1 MKKIIL
7 FAVALLLL
15 APLEAKDLK
24 VLLDSRKTLDEFNFL
39 ENYAIVINKD
49 HYYGPISKDNRLKI
63 EIADGGKLR
72 LWVRYVEKDKNNKE
86 QYKYKNLGTTS
97 SQVDIVRGF
106 ENKTDFSQ
114 TIDPKNATSKTIDS
128 KYVNLSKQ
136 AKKTTPFLRY
146 KVKGLSG
153 WTEFTGPIS
162 FNVRSQSNDSFFL
175 VETIPLEKYLVHVT
189 NCEMRIANNKE
200 AYKAQAILA
209 RTFALQKMK
218 ERLNPKNANRSNWK
232 HFQLLPDERD
242 QAYVCEMR
250 VKNGTLP
257 DQAVKDS
264 VKATENLVLGKDKKL
279 AEISYC
285 AYCGECSY
293 CSATKHCQTKNGS
306 GACQNGIAY
315 YSHQKGYTYEKLLKK
330 YHPDE
335 TIYTYNEA
343 DGTLSYSPMDEL
355 DNSLL
360 NADKRLQQMI

>member
-136 AKKTTPFLRY
+136 MEGAPESISLVMPVSSVIFLGMTTPSSM
-146 KVKGLSG
+146 KVSKRATTCPS
-153 WTEFTGPIS
+153 TMRTAPIS
-162 FNVRSQSNDSFFL
+162 MMSQDSAFRP
-175 VETIPLEKYLVHVT
+175 VVS
-189 NCEMRIANNKE
+189 M
-200 AYKAQAILA
+200 
-209 RTFALQKMK
+209 
-218 ERLNPKNANRSNWK
+218 S
-232 HFQLLPDERD
+232 
-242 QAYVCEMR
+242 
-250 VKNGTLP
+250 
-257 DQAVKDS
+257 
-264 VKATENLVLGKDKKL
+264 KAT
-279 AEISYC
+279 
-285 AYCGECSY
+285 
-293 CSATKHCQTKNGS
+293 
-306 GACQNGIAY
+306 
-315 YSHQKGYTYEKLLKK
+315 
-330 YHPDE
+330 
-335 TIYTYNEA
+335 
-343 DGTLSYSPMDEL
+343 YSPSMGKFAV
-355 DNSLL
+355 SGS
-360 NADKRLQQMI
+360 RYPSTP